1 MFFSSIR
8 EGYLMTVKSLFTGAL
23 YKSSG
28 GLKKAGLGG
37 AFGLGLA
44 ALWSFA
50 IRKNDNLSDYV

>member
-1 MFFSSIR
+1 MEII
-8 EGYLMTVKSLFTGAL
+8 LFWRKIFMIVTFLFIGAL

-28 GLKKAGLGG
+28 GLKKAGIGG